1 MKGLLPV
8 YSTAAIRAVE
18 TAALREGAPLMARA
32 GLAAAL
38 LARTLLGQKSGA
50 NSHGVLLI
58 AGPGNNGGDAFE
70 AAVHLRQAGFDA
82 TVVFAGEK
90 SRLPADALRAIE
102 KWEAA
107 GGSVSN
113 DISDAPQARWGLI
126 VDGLF
131 GIGLARP
138 LAGIHAALVE
148 RINAINAAGVPVLA
162 LDVPSGIHSDTGAV
176 MGIAVRATHTL
187 TFIARKPGL
196 LTLDGPD
203 HCGMLQCNEL
213 GIDAA
218 SLHAADGFVIT
229 DTILAAAPRRARNFH
244 KGMAGEVGVIGGTDG
259 MVGAALLSGRAAL
272 NSGAGKVF
280 TGLLAN
286 PAPAVDMQQPELMMR
301 TPEQV
306 MAESSVLLVGPGMG
320 TGGQAAAVLRK
331 ALATGKPLVLDADAL
346 NLIGADAAL
355 AALTAE
361 RTAATFMTPHPA
373 EAARLLAITTADVQR
388 DRIAAATLLGKRY
401 NSIIVLKGNGSVIA
415 DMHGGWWINPT
426 GNPGMASAGMGDVL
440 GGLLASLI
448 AQRVQPLAATQ
459 LATWLHG
466 AAGDAL
472 AAAGHGPIGI
482 TASDVIMQIRIM
494 LNRAA

>member
-8 YSTAAIRAVE
+8 YSTAAIRAIE
-18 TAALREGAPLMARA
+18 AAALRDGAPLMARA
-32 GLAAAL
+32 GSAAAL
-38 LARTLLGQKSGA
+38 LARELIGERPEGSA
-50 NSHGVLLI
+50 RCVLLV

-70 AAVHLRQAGFDA
+70 AAARLKQDGL
-82 TVVFAGEK
+82 TVAMVFAGEK
-90 SRLPADALRAIE
+90 SKLPADALRAHE

-107 GGSVSN
+107 GGSISN
-113 DISDAPQARWGLI
+113 SIPAAPESQWDLI
-126 VDGLF
+126 IDGLF

-148 RINAINAAGVPVLA
+148 RINALAASGVPVLA
-162 LDVPSGIHSDTGAV
+162 LDIPSGIHSDTGAV
-176 MGIAVRATHTL
+176 MGIAVHASHTL

-203 HCGMLQCNEL
+203 HCGRLHCNEL

-218 SLHAADGFVIT
+218 ALRAADGFVLS
-229 DTILAAAPRRARNFH
+229 DAVLSAVPRRACNFH

-272 NSGAGKVF
+272 HSGAGKVF
-280 TGLLAN
+280 IGLLAD
-286 PAPAVDMQQPELMMR
+286 PALAVDLQQPELMMR
-301 TPEQV
+301 TPEQA
-306 MAESSVLLVGPGMG
+306 MAASSVVLVGPGMG
-320 TGGQAAAVLRK
+320 TGGHAAAILRK
-331 ALATGKPLVLDADAL
+331 ALVAGKPLVLDADAL
-346 NLIGADAAL
+346 NLIGADTTL
-355 AALTAE
+355 AAITAE
-361 RTAATFMTPHPA
+361 RTAATLMTPHPA

-388 DRIAAATLLGKRY
+388 DRIAAATLLAKRY
-401 NSIIVLKGNGSVIA
+401 GSIVVLKGNGSLIA
-415 DMHGGWWINPT
+415 DRHGGWWINPT

-448 AQRVQPLAATQ
+448 AQRVEPLAATQ

-466 AAGDAL
+466 AAGDDL

-482 TASDVIMQIRIM
+482 TASDVIRQIRIK
-494 LNRAA
+494 LNRAT

>member
-1 MKGLLPV
+1 MKGFLPV

-18 TAALREGAPLMARA
+18 AAALREGAPLMARA
-32 GLAAAL
+32 GLAAAS
-38 LARTLLGQKSGA
+38 LARRLIGQKPGG
-50 NSHGVLLI
+50 NGQRVLI
-58 AGPGNNGGDAFE
+58 VAGPGNNGGDAFE
-70 AAVHLRQAGFDA
+70 AAVHLRQAGLEA

-90 SRLPADALRAIE
+90 SRLPADALRAFE

-113 DISDAPQARWGLI
+113 DIPDAPQAHWNLVI
-126 VDGLF
+126 DGLF
-131 GIGLARP
+131 GIGLTRP
-138 LAGIHAALVE
+138 LAGIHAALVK
-148 RINAINAAGVPVLA
+148 RINALAASGVHVLA

-176 MGIAVRATHTL
+176 MGIAVRATRTL

-203 HCGMLQCNEL
+203 HCGEL
-213 GIDAA
+213 DCDELDIDAA
-218 SLHAADGFVIT
+218 AHVAPNGFVLT
-229 DTILAAAPRRARNFH
+229 DAILAAAPRRARNFH

-280 TGLLAN
+280 TGLLAD

-301 TPEQV
+301 TPEQA

-320 TGGQAAAVLRK
+320 TSAQAAALLRT
-331 ALATGKPLVLDADAL
+331 ALTADKPLVLDADAL
-346 NLIGADAAL
+346 NLIGADATL

-361 RTAATFMTPHPA
+361 RTAATLMTPHPA
-373 EAARLLAITTADVQR
+373 EAARLLSITTAEVQR
-388 DRIAAATLLGKRY
+388 DRIAAATLLAKRY
-401 NSIIVLKGNGSVIA
+401 NSVVVLKGNGSLIA

-448 AQRVQPLAATQ
+448 AQRVEPLPATQ
-459 LATWLHG
+459 LGTWLHG

-482 TASDVIMQIRIM
+482 TASDVITQIRIM
-494 LNRAA
+494 LNRVA